1 MLLLFGN
8 SEIILLKYINMSHII
23 MLSRLFLLTLA
34 PSHPVCKLSK
44 IISRVKFQGDDG
56 VDRTQSGGKGHK
68 KKVNT

>member
-1 MLLLFGN
+1 
-8 SEIILLKYINMSHII
+8 